1 MTVVAGRTRAQVEAI
16 RQETL
21 KAEIR
26 RIRDEKIREVTWR
39 VERNARETALGIPV
53 TEDIQSVFAYIQ
65 SLCEIPEQTGFPA
78 AVVWPRE
85 P

>member
-16 RQETL
+16 RQETI

-26 RIRDEKIREVTWR
+26 KIRDEKIREVTWR
-39 VERNARETALGIPV
+39 VERNTREAALGIPV
-53 TEDIQSVFAYIQ
+53 TEDIKPILAYIQ
-65 SLCEIPEQTGFPA
+65 SLCEIPQQSGSPA
-78 AVVWPRE
+78 DVVWPRE